1 MIAAISA
8 ASAAITGTGRTAATD
23 MDTAA
28 THARTTADPIWNS
41 ATAHAGTAATA
52 HVRGT
57 AATRAHAA

>member
-1 MIAAISA
+1 
-8 ASAAITGTGRTAATD
+8 